1 MLQPRAAA
9 EDDSIL
15 ALVARTMPALL
26 WTVDTE
32 LVFRTSKGTG
42 VGLHGW
48 SGNGLEG
55 MSLFDYFGT
64 VDPAHAAIAAH
75 RRALSGDSVAYEF
88 EVENHLFRGF
98 VEPHRDRRGRVDGVT
113 GFAIDVTSE
122 HRVLSS
128 LRRSEEALALAQA
141 AAHLGS
147 WTHDLATDT
156 VTWSDELYALCGL
169 HPGERQPSMSLLLD
183 FVHADDR
190 LALEAALEFSREE
203 GRPFVMDTRLMR
215 ANGGLLWVQHR
226 GRYAYKGTEALH
238 VVGTVLDITPRKR
251 AEDHLTYQSNYDE
264 LTGLPNRKLLADRL
278 RQAMLQAQHS
288 GTQLA
293 VLYVD
298 LDRFKAINDT
308 LGHAAG
314 DRFLRMIAPR
324 LIEAVRE
331 TDTVARSGGDEF
343 VIVLPDLASVRDAAR
358 SAERIIAAFARPV
371 PFEGRE
377 LYSSASVGISIFP
390 DDGESPEELIR
401 NADAALNRAKAG
413 GNRSYRFYASATHAR
428 EIDRLD
434 LEHGLHRAY
443 ERDEFVVYY
452 QPIVDKWE
460 RPVAIEALLR
470 WEHPERGAILPD
482 HFIPMCEE
490 TGLIV
495 KLGYRVMQRALAQLA
510 AWNASGLTGLRMA
523 LNISGRQILDP
534 ELISHV
540 EDALAESGVS
550 PDQVEFEIT
559 ESGVM
564 ADVAGARRA
573 ILGLKGLGLR
583 ISLDDFGTG
592 YSSLS
597 YLKHFNVD
605 ALKIDRTFIRDLP
618 MDRGDSAIVS
628 AVVALGHAMGLS
640 VVAEGVETAEQAAA
654 VSRLGCDEM
663 QGYYF
668 ARPSRPEMLQ
678 QLLGAWRR

>member
-1 MLQPRAAA
+1 MMLQPRAAD
-9 EDDSIL
+9 EDESIL
-15 ALVARTMPALL
+15 ALIARTMPALL
-26 WTVDTE
+26 WTVDAE
-32 LVFRTSKGTG
+32 LAFRSSTGTS
-42 VGLHGW
+42 LELDGW
-48 SGNGLEG
+48 SDNGLEG
-55 MSLFDYFGT
+55 VSLFDYFGR
-64 VDPAHAAIAAH
+64 DPAHPALAAH
-75 RRALSGDSVAYEF
+75 RRALAGDSVAF
-88 EVENHLFRGF
+88 EMEIENRLFRAF
-98 VEPHRDRRGRVDGVT
+98 VEPRRDRRGRIDGVT
-113 GFAIDVTSE
+113 GFAIDATSE
-122 HRVLSS
+122 RRALSS

-147 WTHDLATDT
+147 WTHDLATEN
-156 VTWSDELYALCGL
+156 VTWSDELFALCGL
-169 HPGERQPSMSLLLD
+169 QPGEREPTPALLME

-190 LALEAALEFSREE
+190 LALEAAIEFAREE
-203 GRPFVMDTRLMR
+203 GRPFVIDTRLLR

-226 GRYAYKGTEALH
+226 GRYAYDGAEPLH

-251 AEDHLTYQSNYDE
+251 AEDHLAYQSNYDE

-278 RQAMLQAQHS
+278 RQAMLQAQHG

-314 DRFLRMIAPR
+314 DRFLRMVAPR

-358 SAERIIAAFARPV
+358 SAERIIEAFGRPV

-377 LYSSASVGISIFP
+377 LYSSASIGISIFP

-401 NADAALNRAKAG
+401 NADAALNRAKSG
-413 GNRSYRFYASATHAR
+413 GNGKYRFYASATHAR
-428 EIDRLD
+428 AVDRLD
-434 LEHGLHRAY
+434 LEHGLRRAY

-452 QPIVDKWE
+452 QPIVDRSE
-460 RPVAIEALLR
+460 RPVAVEALLR

-482 HFIPMCEE
+482 HFIPLCEE
-490 TGLIV
+490 TELIV
-495 KLGYRVMQRALAQLA
+495 PIGRRVMRRAFAQLA
-510 AWNASGLTGLRMA
+510 AWNAAGLTGLRMA
-523 LNISGRQILDP
+523 LNISGRQILHPD
-534 ELISHV
+534 LTSDV
-540 EDALAESGVS
+540 EEALAESGVA
-550 PDQVEFEIT
+550 PEQIEFEIT

-564 ADVAGARRA
+564 ADVAGARRT
-573 ILGLKGLGLR
+573 ILGLKALGLR

-597 YLKHFNVD
+597 YLKHFSVD
-605 ALKIDRTFIRDLP
+605 ALKIDRTFVRDLP
-618 MDRGDSAIVS
+618 LDRGDSAIVS

-640 VVAEGVETAEQAAA
+640 VVAEGVETAEQADD
-654 VSRLGCDEM
+654 VRRLGCDEM

-668 ARPSRPEMLQ
+668 SRPARPEMLQ
-678 QLLGAWRR
+678 GLLGAWRR